1 VKPALESCPAIIH
14 KPAFLSRRRA
24 DALLDWCTSTHVSWR
39 REHFNAFGKRIAVPR
54 LLAWF
59 GDEGVN
65 YRYTGLAHPAAGWP
79 EELLSLRQAVENAA
93 GCVFNFLLLNRYEG
107 GRHHM
112 GWHKDDEQGAAP
124 LIASLSL
131 GAIRRFRIQSDDGL
145 VAYDLEPGSLLLFDG
160 RLRHML
166 APTRKEVGCRVNLTF
181 RSIGT
186 ADA

>member
-1 VKPALESCPAIIH
+1 MKPVPEYRADIIH
-14 KPAFLSRRRA
+14 EPAFLSRRRA
-24 DALLDWCTSTHVSWR
+24 DALLDWCVSSQVSWR
-39 REHFNAFGKRIAVPR
+39 QEYFNAFGKRVAVPR

-65 YRYTGLAHPAAGWP
+65 YRYTGLNHPASGWP
-79 EELLSLRQAVENAA
+79 EELLGLRQAVEEAA
-93 GCVFNFLLLNRYEG
+93 GSVFNFLLLNRYEG

-131 GAIRRFRIQSDDGL
+131 GGIRRFRIQSDKGV

-160 RLRHML
+160 RMRHML

-181 RSIGT
+181 RLIGT
-186 ADA
+186 TGG

>member
-1 VKPALESCPAIIH
+1 MKPDPERCSAIIH

-24 DALLDWCTSTHVSWR
+24 DALLDWCSSTHVRWQQ
-39 REHFNAFGKRIAVPR
+39 EYFNAFGKRVAVPR

-65 YRYTGLAHPAAGWP
+65 YRYTGLSHPASGWP
-79 EELLSLRQAVENAA
+79 EELLGIRQAVEGAA
-93 GCVFNFLLLNRYEG
+93 GCAFNFLLLNRYEG

-112 GWHKDDEQGAAP
+112 GWHRDDEQGAAP

-131 GAIRRFRIQSDDGL
+131 GAIRRFRIQADNGV

-181 RSIGT
+181 RLIGAT
-186 ADA
+186 GA